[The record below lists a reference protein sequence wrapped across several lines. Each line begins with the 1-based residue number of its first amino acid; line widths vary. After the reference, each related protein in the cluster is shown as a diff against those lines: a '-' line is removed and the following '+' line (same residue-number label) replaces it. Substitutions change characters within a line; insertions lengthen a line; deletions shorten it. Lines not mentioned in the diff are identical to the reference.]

1 MKFESLYDKSV
12 SNNEDKIIQK
22 WEEIDLLDLSIKD
35 REGKEKFIFYEGP
48 PTANGKPGIHHVIA
62 RTLKDS
68 VCRYKTMKGYQV
80 KRKAGW
86 DTHGLP
92 VEIEV
97 EKKLNLSSKQ
107 DIEKYG
113 IQKFNESCKESVFE
127 YESLWRKMTTRMGYL
142 IDLDNPYIT
151 LNNDYIESEWWI
163 LDKML
168 KDGLIYEGHKILPYC
183 PRCGTGLASHEV
195 AQGYKMVK
203 TNTLIAKFRKKG
215 TDNEYFLAWT
225 TTPWTLAAN
234 VGLTVSPTETYVKAK
249 QDDEIYYLSK
259 TLAPKVLKE
268 NYEVLEEIIGK
279 DLEYQE
285 YEQLMPFVQT
295 KDKAFFVMLGDF
307 VTTEDGTGIVHT
319 APAFGEDDYKV
330 SKKYNMPVLNPVGDD
345 GKYTDTIWKGRHV
358 TDDDLQVDIIKYL
371 AKENKIYAKE
381 KMEHNYPHCWRCQ
394 TPLIYYAKPSYY
406 IEVTKFKEKL
416 IENNNSVN
424 WFPQFVGEKRFGN
437 WLENLNDW
445 AISRSRYWGTPLNIW
460 VCDECG
466 HKESIGSR
474 AELAQKAI
482 EDIDE
487 NIELHR
493 PYVDDVTIECP
504 HCKKPMKRVK
514 DVIDC
519 WFDSGSMPYAQL
531 HYPFENKETFKENFP
546 ADFICEGIDQTR
558 GWFYSL
564 IAISTYVEGVS
575 PYKNVL
581 VNDLILDKD
590 GKKMSKSR
598 GNTVD
603 PFELFEQ
610 YGADALRW
618 YLLYVSPA
626 WSPTRF
632 DIDGLKEVQSKFFST
647 IKNIYNFFILYANTD
662 DIDIKSFNVPYEQR
676 SELDRW
682 LLSKYNNLVDYV
694 TKQFDVYD
702 MTKVAREIQDFVN
715 DVFSNWY
722 IRRSRRRF
730 WGSEMTVDKKSVY
743 LTTYEVLKGISQ
755 LIAPLAPFIS
765 DEIYTKL
772 TGEKSVHISYYPVF
786 DQSKVD
792 LALENKM
799 DMVKNLVKLGRASRE
814 EAKIKVRQPISKVVI
829 DKNIKEVIGELTEL
843 IKEELNVKN
852 VEFAQDITSFMNYD
866 IKPNF
871 ATLGKKLGAKLK
883 PLGQVLQTADHKNI
897 VDTVEKEG
905 QITFNLNGE
914 DTVLTKED
922 LLINVKAKEGYD
934 VGAEGDLFI
943 VLDTNLT
950 KDLVQEGFAREFIS
964 KIQQMRKNNGYEM
977 MDKILISYTSDEE
990 VKDAITAYT
999 EFIKDETLANIVEF
1013 KENADAK
1020 EEVLNGHNA
1029 KIFIEKA

>member
-163 LDKML
+163 LDKMF

-662 DIDIKSFNVPYEQR
+662 DIDIKSFDVPYEQR

-843 IKEELNVKN
+843 IKEELNVKD

-883 PLGQVLQTADHKNI
+883 PLGQALQTADHKNI